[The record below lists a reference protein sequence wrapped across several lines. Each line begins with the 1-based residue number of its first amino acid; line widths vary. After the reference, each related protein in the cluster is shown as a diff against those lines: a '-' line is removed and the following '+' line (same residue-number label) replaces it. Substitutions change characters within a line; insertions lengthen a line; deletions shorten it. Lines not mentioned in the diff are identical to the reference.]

1 MCFVYAY
8 TENTTWEYNVYKL
21 ICSNNRWWPE
31 KRFYRRWQQC
41 FCLAFAI
48 HRPRCPPLHSSAG
61 VSLWT
66 KLFQDY
72 VKPGSFSDNK
82 TETGIKSSRFKSHKG
97 RVARKGRKVY
107 DDRHA
112 ILFENQLNVFARF
125 SQDFLLS
132 FDYYL
137 KDLCSIQI
145 K

>member
-1 MCFVYAY
+1 
-8 TENTTWEYNVYKL
+8 
-21 ICSNNRWWPE
+21 
-31 KRFYRRWQQC
+31 
-41 FCLAFAI
+41 LAFAI